1 MKQREKLVRKIIPV
15 EIYDMAGLEHWL
27 SDMAAQGLHLVK
39 LSSETARFR
48 RGEPAPGTRF
58 GLDIAGLFDID
69 HARNEAYAEAGWT
82 YVTTLPDIYYVY
94 RTDRADAP
102 PLHTDPVTQSETL
115 TPLIRRTRR
124 TRIFAAAYL
133 LFCFRN
139 TLVTVVTQPWMLGQ
153 YVVLKTGLFL
163 ALMVML
169 AGWAILSPLTQ
180 TNTLKRLKKM
190 KRQLADG
197 IPLKEGRRDRA
208 SRVVLSWC
216 AAALLLSLP
225 FLVIFCGSQSAH
237 KLSGPEEWTFPHVT
251 LERAFHGEADITL
264 DTPQM
269 MTRYNTRT
277 ASLLCPEQYDW
288 VQRGDIHLSGNTGE
302 ATLSVDFYRTR
313 TDWAAEWL
321 FSSLWEEEAHYPER
335 FRKKQEQFIHPTVL
349 MVHQPLRAVT
359 CPGLDSLEYTIL
371 QYDDDPPNYI
381 YLGRQDNQVFRLLC
395 RGVPDQAECLE
406 LFLAQLDPLKA
417 SKGGALL

>member
-1 MKQREKLVRKIIPV
+1 MKQREKLVRKILPV
-15 EIYDMAGLEHWL
+15 EICDMAGLEHWL

-115 TPLIRRTRR
+115 TPLIRHTRR
-124 TRIFAAAYL
+124 LRIFAVAYL
-133 LFCFRN
+133 LFLSRN
-139 TLVTVVTQPWMLGQ
+139 TLVKVVTQPWMLGQ
-153 YVVLKTGLFL
+153 YLVLKTGLFL
-163 ALMVML
+163 TLIVLL
-169 AGWAILSPLTQ
+169 AGWVLLYLLPR
-180 TNTLKRLKKM
+180 TNSLKRLKRM
-190 KRQLADG
+190 RRQLANG
-197 IPLKEGRRDRA
+197 IPLKEGRRDRVPW
-208 SRVVLSWC
+208 VVTGWC
-216 AAALLLSLP
+216 ATPL
-225 FLVIFCGSQSAH
+225 FLVLPILVGVVSARSGH
-237 KLSGPEEWTFPHVT
+237 RLSGPEEWTFPHVT
-251 LERAFHGEADITL
+251 LEQAFHGEADITL

-288 VQRGDIHLSGNTGE
+288 WSSGEVRSDGYSGDSIV
-302 ATLSVDFYRTR
+302 AVDFYRTR

-335 FRKKQEQFIHPTVL
+335 FRKNQEQFIHPTVL
-349 MVHQPLRAVT
+349 TVHQPLQAVT
-359 CPGLDSLEYTIL
+359 RPGLDSLEYTIL
-371 QYDDDPPNYI
+371 QYDDAPPNYI
-381 YLGRQDNQVFRLLC
+381 YLGRRGNQVFRLLC

-406 LFLAQLDPLKA
+406 LFLAQLDP
-417 SKGGALL
+417 

>member
-15 EIYDMAGLEHWL
+15 EIYDMAGLERWL
-27 SDMAAQGLHLVK
+27 ADMAAQGLHLVK

-48 RGEPAPGTRF
+48 RGEPTPGARF

-124 TRIFAAAYL
+124 SRIFVVAYF
-133 LFCFRN
+133 LFCFRK
-139 TLVTVVTQPWMLGQ
+139 TLVEVVTQPWILGQ
-153 YVVLKTGLFL
+153 YAVLKTGLL
-163 ALMVML
+163 LTLILLL
-169 AGWAILSPLTQ
+169 AGWFIFALLPQ
-180 TNTLKRLKKM
+180 TNSLKRWKRM
-190 KRQLADG
+190 RRQLADG
-197 IPLKEGRRDRA
+197 VPLKEGRRDRVPW
-208 SRVVLSWC
+208 VVTSWC
-216 AAALLLSLP
+216 AAALLLPLP
-225 FLVIFCGSQSAH
+225 ILVGVVSARSVH
-237 KLSGPEEWTFPHVT
+237 RLSGPEEWTFPHVT
-251 LERAFHGEADITL
+251 LEQAFHGEADITL

-288 VQRGDIHLSGNTGE
+288 WSSGEVRSDGYSGN
-302 ATLSVDFYRTR
+302 AIVAVDFYRTR

-321 FSSLWEEEAHYPER
+321 FSSFYAGNQKVLIWGNYGLNFPIFCEEEE
-335 FRKKQEQFIHPTVL
+335 T
-349 MVHQPLRAVT
+349 
-359 CPGLDSLEYTIL
+359 LEF
-371 QYDDDPPNYI
+371 
-381 YLGRQDNQVFRLLC
+381 YLG
-395 RGVPDQAECLE
+395 
-406 LFLAQLDPLKA
+406 LAQTYKVRWN
-417 SKGGALL
+417 K